1 MDKLTPM
8 TSMYFEQLLSI
19 ARRKSVIDTTSDWF
33 NGSQTYL
40 NEMRTELDEVLEEIP
55 LNRRCYLEQELGDLL
70 WDYLNLLLALESE
83 TEIQLE
89 SVLERACIKFQQR
102 VSGLE
107 NGFLWSD
114 IKARQKISLAEQQ
127 QKWELQSC
135 VLPSSN
141 LSK

>member
-8 TSMYFEQLLSI
+8 TSMYVEQLLSI
-19 ARRKSVIDTTSDWF
+19 ARRKSVIDTSSDWF
-33 NGSQTYL
+33 NGSKTYL

-89 SVLERACIKFQQR
+89 SILERACIKFEQR
-102 VSGLE
+102 VNGLE
-107 NGFLWSD
+107 NGISWSD
-114 IKARQKISLAEQQ
+114 IKARQKVSLTEEQ
-127 QKWELQSC
+127 QKWELKSC
-135 VLPSSN
+135 VPPCGD

>member
-70 WDYLNLLLALESE
+70 WDYLNLILALESE
-83 TEIQLE
+83 AGLQLE
-89 SVLERACIKFQQR
+89 SVLERACIKFEQR
-102 VSGLE
+102 VNGLE
-107 NGFLWSD
+107 NGFSWSD
-114 IKARQKISLAEQQ
+114 IKARQKISLADEQQ
-127 QKWELQSC
+127 KLELQSC
-135 VLPSSN
+135 VPPSCHLN
-141 LSK
+141 K